1 MDAAGEHGWRAV
13 ESTAD
18 ARPGST
24 AKVYF
29 NSKTGV
35 STFDKPDELKT
46 AQERHRDGVLE
57 GGETS
62 STLSRAVTNFDDID
76 EEDRAGRK
84 TRLFKRNE
92 TQGYIDTASLD
103 AASVDKPI
111 GEENRG
117 FRLLTKMGW
126 KLGQGLGAKGDGITV
141 PVVLGTQVATLGL
154 GKAAE
159 DDRFTDE
166 AARERKKLD
175 SEVVETEEMKA
186 KRLEKAKRQETI
198 KEQVQEMNKEFYCET
213 CDKQYKNVSEM
224 SNHYSS
230 YDHHHVKRLKE
241 AAEAE
246 KARRGKT
253 FNREKEQKKE
263 WEEMQ
268 RRLKATQ
275 AATGGGGSGGAPPP
289 PAPPA
294 GDAPGIAP
302 AEKRTTVKFG
312 LGMKKPSGRG
322 GGFRRR

>member
-1 MDAAGEHGWRAV
+1 MSAQHGWRAV
-13 ESTAD
+13 ESFAD

-29 NSKTGV
+29 NSETGV

-46 AQERHRDGVLE
+46 AQERQRDGLLAE
-57 GGETS
+57 GKES
-62 STLSRAVTNFDDID
+62 SALARAVTNFDDID
-76 EEDRAGRK
+76 EEDKAGRK

-92 TQGYIDTASLD
+92 TEGYIDTASLD
-103 AASVDKPI
+103 AASLDKPI

-117 FRLLTKMGW
+117 FRLLKKMGW
-126 KLGQGLGAKGDGITV
+126 KQGQGLGAKGDGITV
-141 PVVLGTQVATLGL
+141 PVVLGTQVATMGL

-166 AARERKKLD
+166 AAKERKKLD

-186 KRLEKAKRQETI
+186 KRLEKAVRQETI

-213 CDKQYKNVSEM
+213 CNKQYKTVGEM

-275 AATGGGGSGGAPPP
+275 AATGGGSGAPPP
-289 PAPPA
+289 PPPP
-294 GDAPGIAP
+294 GGQSDAPGIAP

-312 LGMKKPSGRG
+312 LGMKKPSGK

>member
-1 MDAAGEHGWRAV
+1 MNASSGQHGWRAV
-13 ESTAD
+13 ESSAD

-29 NSKTGV
+29 NSETGV
-35 STFDKPDELKT
+35 STFAKPDELKT
-46 AQERHRDGVLE
+46 AQERHRDGVLAE
-57 GGETS
+57 GTES
-62 STLSRAVTNFDDID
+62 SASSRAVANFDDID
-76 EEDRAGRK
+76 EEDKAGHK

-103 AASVDKPI
+103 AASLDKPI

-117 FRLLTKMGW
+117 FRLLMKMGW

-154 GKAAE
+154 GKSAE

-166 AARERKKLD
+166 AAKERKKLD
-175 SEVVETEEMKA
+175 SEVVETEEMKT
-186 KRLEKAKRQETI
+186 KRLEKAVRQETI

-213 CDKQYKNVSEM
+213 CGKQYKNVGEM

-268 RRLKATQ
+268 RRLKA
-275 AATGGGGSGGAPPP
+275 AGGGSSAPPRPPP
-289 PAPPA
+289 PPGGQP
-294 GDAPGIAP
+294 DAAGIAP

-312 LGMKKPSGRG
+312 LGMKKTGGKG

>member
-1 MDAAGEHGWRAV
+1 MT
-13 ESTAD
+13 STRRTRPV
-18 ARPGST
+18 ARHACSSGTKRRGTST
-24 AKVYF
+24 RNRWTPPAW
-29 NSKTGV
+29 TR
-35 STFDKPDELKT
+35 
-46 AQERHRDGVLE
+46 Q
-57 GGETS
+57 
-62 STLSRAVTNFDDID
+62 DD
-76 EEDRAGRK
+76 
-84 TRLFKRNE
+84 L
-92 TQGYIDTASLD
+92 
-103 AASVDKPI
+103 PI

-154 GKAAE
+154 GKSAE
-159 DDRFTDE
+159 DDRYTDE

-175 SEVVETEEMKA
+175 SEVVETADMKA
-186 KRLEKAKRQETI
+186 KRLEKAVRQETI

-213 CDKQYKNVSEM
+213 CGKQYKNVGEM

-253 FNREKEQKKE
+253 FNRDKEQRKE

-275 AATGGGGSGGAPPP
+275 AATGGGSSAKPPP
-289 PAPPA
+289 PPNLPGALQ
-294 GDAPGIAP
+294 GDGPGIAP

-312 LGMKKPSGRG
+312 LGMKKPAGK